1 MRLIFAFTPRPI
13 IAPTSQ
19 VGEVAVVRTPV
30 SYKCGWGLNN
40 VKYTPSLTL
49 PAGEGMRVVVQFAPS
64 PRTFEER
71 EQLFLS
77 RQAKVTDAGE
87 GLKNYHSIQHPP
99 TPFGYFPRKGGRCN
113 SAQLAHIHHPLKFS
127 SLRGNSHST
136 RSNPERITQLKTV
149 GWVKPKNNNMDC
161 RVASAPRNDTQPVS
175 LLTKKP
181 NIYPRNDA
189 KLVVLSTNQNTF
201 TPDVKLDVF
210 TCLFG
215 RESIKQ
221 NFYKT

>member
-1 MRLIFAFTPRPI
+1 MSACSPRPI
-13 IAPTSQ
+13 NAPTSQ

-30 SYKCGWGLNN
+30 SYKCGWGS
-40 VKYTPSLTL
+40 VKAIPHPNLLEPPGKIYGCGS
-49 PAGEGMRVVVQFAPS
+49 
-64 PRTFEER
+64 
-71 EQLFLS
+71 
-77 RQAKVTDAGE
+77 
-87 GLKNYHSIQHPP
+87 GLKNYYSIQHPP
-99 TPFGYFPRKGGRCN
+99 TPFGYFPRKGGRCGGVR
-113 SAQLAHIHHPLKFS
+113 LAHIHHPLKFS
-127 SLRGNSHST
+127 SLRGNIHST
-136 RSNPERITQLKTV
+136 RSNPECITQLKMV
-149 GWVKPKNNNMDC
+149 GWVKPNNNNMDC
-161 RVASAPRNDTQPVS
+161 HVASAPRNDTQPVS